1 MDYYTW
7 RAMQQPTTYT
17 TTSYY
22 DQPVTNSYY
31 DQPVS
36 DSYNDP
42 YSIYDAPAPAPKP
55 SGDTN
60 IYKLKS
66 KGTLN
71 IENDGD
77 GNNNITKLEGKR
89 GSVQN
94 FGLILML

>member
-31 DQPVS
+31 DQPIS

-42 YSIYDAPAPAPKP
+42 YSIYDAPAPAP
-55 SGDTN
+55 
-60 IYKLKS
+60 
-66 KGTLN
+66 
-71 IENDGD
+71 
-77 GNNNITKLEGKR
+77 
-89 GSVQN
+89 
-94 FGLILML
+94 